1 MSQQRT
7 NTLIIVALVPVL
19 GLGLVFSIL
28 LLGGE
33 EEDPCAPNGSQSA
46 VSIDPDSV
54 PEGPIAGYGHEQ
66 LVNAAYIMQAAHQLG
81 LSVRDQTIGV
91 MTAMGESDLVVLDQG
106 DAAGP
111 DSRGLF
117 QQRDDGAW
125 GTYEERMD
133 PFTSATSFFQ
143 ALMKVEDRDTLE
155 PTLAAHRVQ
164 RNADPYHYAKY
175 WQSAVEIV
183 QGLAGVTSTPASKT
197 QEVSR
202 YSLGPVQPQTAAV
215 ANTLGA
221 QFGITTVGGW
231 RDPATEVYDPQG
243 HPAGLALD
251 FMTNDIPDGTTV
263 GDRLADHITTHAT
276 DLGVSYVIWR
286 QRIWSPDRAAEGWR
300 PMADRGSP
308 TQNHMDHVHLSLT
321 GHGSMT
327 LADACGT
334 GTTPGTVGGQGWSAP
349 ASGPIS
355 SGYGPRWGGWHYG
368 TDFAPP
374 CDAPIWAAAAGTVTF
389 AGPAAGYGN
398 WIKISHDQGV
408 VTTYGH
414 MFTAGVLVH
423 TGDVVQAGQQIGRVG
438 TAGDSTGCHLHF
450 EVLTQG
456 TYTDPL
462 PFLAQRGVQIP
473 GGQS

>member
-1 MSQQRT
+1 MSWPR
-7 NTLIIVALVPVL
+7 LALLGGGLPIMLIVALL
-19 GLGLVFSIL
+19 GFFVY
-28 LLGGE
+28 
-33 EEDPCAPNGSQSA
+33 EEDESVCLPGGAS
-46 VSIDPDSV
+46 VTVDPGRV
-54 PEGPIAGYGHEQ
+54 PAGPIAGFAGEQ
-66 LVNAAYIMQAAHQLG
+66 LVNAAHIMAAASSMG
-81 LSVRDQTIGV
+81 LSVRDQQIGV
-91 MTAMGESDLVVLDQG
+91 MTAIGESTLRVLDYG

-117 QQRDDGAW
+117 QQRDNGAW
-125 GTYEERMD
+125 GTYAQRMD
-133 PFTSATSFFQ
+133 PYQSALSFFRV
-143 ALMKVEDRDTLE
+143 LETITDRDRME
-155 PTLAAHRVQ
+155 PTLVANAVQ

-175 WQSAVEIV
+175 WQPAVEIV
-183 QGLAGVTSTPASKT
+183 QGLAGVTSNPAQLST
-197 QEVSR
+197 GSTR
-202 YSLGPVQPQTAAV
+202 YSLGPVQPQTIVV
-215 ANTLGA
+215 ANTLGPM
-221 QFGITTVGGW
+221 FGIVTVGGW
-231 RDPATEVYDPQG
+231 RDPAGEVYDLQG

-251 FMTNDIPDGTTV
+251 FMIDDIPDGTTV
-263 GDRLADHITTHAT
+263 GDRLAEHITTHAT
-276 DLGVSYVIWR
+276 ELGVAYVIWR
-286 QRIWSPDRAAEGWR
+286 QRIWSPERAAEGWR
-300 PMADRGSP
+300 VMEDRGSP

-321 GHGSMT
+321 GNGSTT

-334 GTTPGTVGGQGWSAP
+334 GTTPGQVGGQGWSAP

-355 SGYGPRWGGWHYG
+355 SGYGPRWGGMHYG

-374 CDAPIWAAAAGTVTF
+374 CDAPIWTAAAGTVTF

-398 WIKISHDQGV
+398 WIKIAHDQGV

-414 MFTAGVLVH
+414 MFTAGVLVR

-473 GGQS
+473 GAQT

>member
-1 MSQQRT
+1 MNGPRM
-7 NTLIIVALVPVL
+7 ALL
-19 GLGLVFSIL
+19 GLGLPTTLIIA
-28 LLGGE
+28 LLGFFVYDE
-33 EEDPCAPNGSQSA
+33 EESVCLPGGAAVTVDPAT
-46 VSIDPDSV
+46 V
-54 PEGPIAGYGHEQ
+54 PAGPIAGFAGEQ
-66 LVNAAYIMQAAHQLG
+66 LVNAAHIMAAAASMG
-81 LSVRDQTIGV
+81 LTVRDQQIGV
-91 MTAMGESDLVVLDQG
+91 MTAIGESTLRILDYG
-106 DAAGP
+106 DTAGP

-117 QQRDDGAW
+117 QQRDNGAW
-125 GTYEERMD
+125 GTYEQRMD
-133 PFTSATSFFQ
+133 PYQSALSFFRV
-143 ALMKVEDRDTLE
+143 LETITDRDRME
-155 PTLAAHRVQ
+155 PTLVANAVQ
-164 RNADPYHYAKY
+164 RNSDPYHYAKY
-175 WQSAVEIV
+175 WQPAGEVV
-183 QGLAGVTSTPASKT
+183 QGLAGVTSTAATT
-197 QEVSR
+197 QTGTR
-202 YSLGPVQPQTAAV
+202 YSSLGPVQPQTAAV

-221 QFGITTVGGW
+221 QFGIKTVGGW

-243 HPAGLALD
+243 HPAGLAVD

-263 GDRLADHITTHAT
+263 GDRLADHIITHAP

-286 QRIWSPDRAAEGWR
+286 QRIWSPERAGEGWR

-321 GHGSMT
+321 GQGSMP

-423 TGDVVQAGQQIGRVG
+423 TGNVVQAGQQIGRVG

>member
-1 MSQQRT
+1 MNWPR
-7 NTLIIVALVPVL
+7 LALL
-19 GLGLVFSIL
+19 GLGLPTSLIIA
-28 LLGGE
+28 LLGFFAYDE
-33 EEDPCAPNGSQSA
+33 EESACLPAGAAVVVDPAT
-46 VSIDPDSV
+46 V
-54 PEGPIAGYGHEQ
+54 PPGPIAGFAGEQ
-66 LVNAAYIMQAAHQLG
+66 LANAAHIMAAASSLG
-81 LSVRDQTIGV
+81 LTVRDQQIGV
-91 MTAMGESDLVVLDQG
+91 MTAIGESTLRILDYG
-106 DAAGP
+106 DTAGP

-117 QQRDDGAW
+117 QQRDNGAW
-125 GTYEERMD
+125 GTYEQRMD
-133 PFTSATSFFQ
+133 PYQSALSFYRV
-143 ALMKVEDRDTLE
+143 LETITDRDRME
-155 PTLAAHRVQ
+155 PTLVANAVQ

-183 QGLAGVTSTPASKT
+183 QGLAGVTSRPASRT
-197 QEVSR
+197 EEVSR

-221 QFGITTVGGW
+221 QFGIITVGGW

-473 GGQS
+473 GGQP